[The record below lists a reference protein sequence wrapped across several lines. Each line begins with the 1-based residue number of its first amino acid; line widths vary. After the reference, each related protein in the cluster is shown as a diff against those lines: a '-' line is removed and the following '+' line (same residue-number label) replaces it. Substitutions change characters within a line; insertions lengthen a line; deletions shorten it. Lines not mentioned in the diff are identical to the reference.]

1 MEGLKMLS
9 QEILTDHSLLEDLR
23 APELCLDNYSDL
35 PDALIMKLLKMIKDD
50 VLTLTNT
57 SFHEQPL
64 L

>member
-9 QEILTDHSLLEDLR
+9 QEILTDHSWLEDLR

-35 PDALIMKLLKMIKDD
+35 PDALIMKLLKTIKDD

-57 SFHEQPL
+57 
-64 L
+64 